1 MPSLLPTTIK
11 DVIKTVFHVH
21 KSILSDKTSVC
32 IKKDNLYFD
41 VTMRSYDR
49 AEACELVDL
58 HFNLLPNE
66 FAKNNITLYKDDGFS
81 CFHNSL
87 HPDSEKRKKM
97 CKRFK

>member
-1 MPSLLPTTIK
+1 MLSLLPTTIE

-32 IKKDNLYFD
+32 VKKDNSYFD

-49 AEACELVDL
+49 AEACELVEL
-58 HFNLLPNE
+58 QFNLLPNE

-81 CFHNSL
+81 CFQNTL
-87 HPDSEKRKKM
+87 HPDSKTKNV
-97 CKRFK
+97 